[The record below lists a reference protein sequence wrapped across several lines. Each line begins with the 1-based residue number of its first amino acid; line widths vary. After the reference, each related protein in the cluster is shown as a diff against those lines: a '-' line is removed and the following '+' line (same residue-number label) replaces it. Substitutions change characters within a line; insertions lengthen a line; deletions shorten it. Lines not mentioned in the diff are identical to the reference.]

1 MADGA
6 AARLV
11 AAAQAHDGNR
21 EEFKIQNSKFRI
33 TIKTNKTMKKLLL
46 MAVVAIFSLTSC
58 STYNNMVTMEESVKS
73 AWSNVETQYQRRADL
88 IPNLVST
95 VKGYASHEESTLT
108 AVIDARSKATS
119 VNISMDELT
128 PEKLAEYQKAQ
139 SAVTSAL
146 GRLIAVS
153 ENYPDLKANQ
163 NFLELQ
169 AQLEGT
175 ENRITVARKAFND
188 ATNAYNVQV
197 RKFPANIVA
206 MIFGFDQKPYFE
218 ADESASQAPKVE
230 F

>member
-1 MADGA
+1 MKKII
-6 AARLV
+6 LV
-11 AAAQAHDGNR
+11 AVIA
-21 EEFKIQNSKFRI
+21 
-33 TIKTNKTMKKLLL
+33 L
-46 MAVVAIFSLTSC
+46 FSLTSC
-58 STYNNMVTMEESVKS
+58 STYNNMVTLDEATKT

-95 VKGYASHEESTLT
+95 VKGYASHEESTLQ

-128 PEKLAEYQKAQ
+128 PEKIAEYQKAQ
-139 SAVTSAL
+139 SAITSAL

-175 ENRITVARKAFND
+175 ENRISVARKEFNT
-188 ATNAYNVQV
+188 AIQSYNTSV
-197 RKFPANIVA
+197 RVFPANIIA
-206 MIFGFDQKPYFE
+206 MIFDFEQKPYYE
-218 ADESASQAPKVE
+218 ADESAAAAPKVE

>member
-1 MADGA
+1 MKKII
-6 AARLV
+6 LV
-11 AAAQAHDGNR
+11 AIA
-21 EEFKIQNSKFRI
+21 
-33 TIKTNKTMKKLLL
+33 
-46 MAVVAIFSLTSC
+46 AIFTMTSC
-58 STYNNMVTMEESVKS
+58 STYNGMVTKEEAVKN

-95 VKGYASHEESTLT
+95 VKGYASHEESTLKE
-108 AVIDARSKATS
+108 VVEARAKATS
-119 VNISMDELT
+119 INLSLDDLS

-139 SAVTSAL
+139 SAVSSAL

-175 ENRITVARKAFND
+175 ENRITVARKEFND
-188 ATNAYNVQV
+188 ATQEYNVSV
-197 RKFPANIVA
+197 RKFPANLVA
-206 MIFGFDQKPYFE
+206 MIFGFDQKAYFE
-218 ADESASQAPKVE
+218 ADATASAAPKVE